1 MEVPNLLFN
10 RVVIQRI
17 TSKVATHGIFFNAA
31 VSIVLHNAALR
42 ILLNLIATAE
52 RRHFNGFRT
61 NHHMNDLEAAADN
74 AAAAEY
80 FADLLRRGIGCDIKV
95 FGLDPEQQ
103 IPNGPTYNISL
114 KTGFMQAFGNF
125 LCGKAQH
132 IRTDTVLLKR
142 DNFLF
147 GQRFDVFFRQHF
159 MQPFF

>member
-1 MEVPNLLFN
+1 
-10 RVVIQRI
+10 
-17 TSKVATHGIFFNAA
+17 
-31 VSIVLHNAALR
+31 
-42 ILLNLIATAE
+42 
-52 RRHFNGFRT
+52 
-61 NHHMNDLEAAADN
+61 MNDLEAAADN

-95 FGLDPEQQ
+95 FGLNPEQQ

-147 GQRFDVFFRQHF
+147 RATI
-159 MQPFF
+159 

>member
-1 MEVPNLLFN
+1 MEIPNFLFN

-17 TSKVATHGIFFNAA
+17 ASKVAPHGIFFNAA
-31 VSIVLHNAALR
+31 VSIVLHNTALR

-52 RRHFNGFRT
+52 RRDFNDFRSD
-61 NHHMNDLEAAADN
+61 HHMNNLKTAADN

-80 FADLLRRGIGCDIKV
+80 FADLLRRGVRCNIKV
-95 FGLDPEQQ
+95 FRLDSEQQ
-103 IPNGPTYNISL
+103 IPNGTAHNISL

-125 LCGKAQH
+125 LRGKAQH

>member
-17 TSKVATHGIFFNAA
+17 ASKVPAHGIFFNAT

-42 ILLNLIATAE
+42 ILLNLIATTE
-52 RRHFNGFRT
+52 RCYLNGFRSD
-61 NHHMNDLEAAADN
+61 HHMNDLETTADN

-95 FGLDPEQQ
+95 FGFDPKQQ
-103 IPNGPTYNISL
+103 IPNSTAHNISL

-125 LCGKAQH
+125 LSGKAQH
-132 IRTDTVLLKR
+132 IRADTVLLKR

-147 GQRFDVFFRQHF
+147 RQRLDVFFRQHF

>member
-17 TSKVATHGIFFNAA
+17 TGKIAAHGIFFNAA

-42 ILLNLIATAE
+42 ILLNLIAAAK
-52 RRHFNGFRT
+52 RRYFDGFRAD
-61 NHHMNDLEAAADN
+61 HHMNDLKAPADN

-80 FADLLRRGIGCDIKV
+80 FTDLLRCGISCNIKI
-95 FGLDPEQQ
+95 FGFNPEQQ
-103 IPNGPTYNISL
+103 IPNGSPYNISL

-125 LCGKAQH
+125 LSGKAQH
-132 IRTDTVLLKR
+132 IRMDTVLLKR

-159 MQPFF
+159 MQPFL